1 MQVTFCVTPKQ
12 KAFLDAGAQEVL
24 FGGAAGG
31 GKSYAQLIDAF
42 LYAMRYKKS
51 RQIMFRRTF
60 SELEKSLVRKAME
73 IYPKELYSY
82 HATRHVMEF
91 VNGSVID
98 FGYCDG
104 LKDAY
109 NYQSLEFDVL
119 RFDELTHFTEDMYL
133 YLISRL
139 RGAND
144 YPKQV
149 KSSTNPGGVGHAWVK
164 RRFLEGAEPG
174 VEQRTPLGSRI
185 FLPSLVTDNPFL
197 MEKDPG
203 YIKRLQNLPQ
213 KDQQALLYGNWDIFE
228 GQFFSEWD
236 ERVHIC
242 EPFEIPRHW
251 QRFRAIDYG
260 LDMFCWLFLA
270 RSPGGQVF
278 VYREVYEKDLVVSQ
292 AARRLLQA
300 SFGEPIVMTLA
311 PPDLWGRRNDTG
323 KSAAQIFAQEGVL
336 LVKSQNDRAFGNL
349 CVKDFLRV
357 FTNEFGQKDAR
368 LKIFRNCANLIR
380 TLPAICY
387 DAQNPAD
394 AARSPHELT
403 HAPDALRYFCS
414 FDTGFLGESFTG
426 DDAESGGGGLES
438 FLAFGKR

>member
-24 FGGAAGG
+24 FGGAAWG

-60 SELEKSLVRKAME
+60 SELEKSLVRKALE
-73 IYPKELYSY
+73 IYPGELYSY
-82 HATRHVMEF
+82 QATRHVMEF

-164 RRFLEGAEPG
+164 RRFLEGAAPG
-174 VEQRTPLGSRI
+174 VEQCTPLGSRI

-197 MEKDPG
+197 LEKDPG
-203 YIKRLQNLPQ
+203 YIKRLQNLPK

-236 ERVHIC
+236 EKVHVC
-242 EPFEIPRHW
+242 EPFEIPGHW

-260 LDMFCWLFLA
+260 LDMFCGLFLA
-270 RSPGGQVF
+270 RSPAGQVF

-292 AARRLLQA
+292 AAKRLLQA

-349 CVKDFLRV
+349 CVKEFLRV

-368 LKIFRNCANLIR
+368 LKIFRNCENLIR

-387 DAQNPAD
+387 DPQNPSD

-414 FDTGFLGESFTG
+414 FDTGLLQERITG
-426 DDAESGGGGLES
+426 GTEGGGELES
-438 FLAFGKR
+438 FLAFGTR